1 MRNPSGSTR
10 SRGRYPTRS
19 TCRRAAPFSDRCERC
34 FDRCRAERPELRTV
48 PGTTRRV
55 RCFLYDDPAEVARA
69 QEATEAAHK
78 VKADLEEQERERI
91 ARAAAA
97 ARRPRRPELDK
108 EVR

>member
-1 MRNPSGSTR
+1 MPSVPSSG
-10 SRGRYPTRS
+10 
-19 TCRRAAPFSDRCERC
+19 
-34 FDRCRAERPELRTV
+34 TV